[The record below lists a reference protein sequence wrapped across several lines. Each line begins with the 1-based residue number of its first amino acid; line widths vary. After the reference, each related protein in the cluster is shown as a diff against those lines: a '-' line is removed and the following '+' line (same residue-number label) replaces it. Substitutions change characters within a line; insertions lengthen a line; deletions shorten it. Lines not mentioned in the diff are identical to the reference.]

1 MIKEKLKKSMS
12 NANAK
17 FFNKKNFKKKLYYI
31 KRKSKHLKENLFNI
45 LYILTI
51 ILKVIQKTIKIFGKI

>member
-17 FFNKKNFKKKLYYI
+17 FFNEKNFKKKLYYI
-31 KRKSKHLKENLFNI
+31 KRKSKHLKKNLFNI

>member
-31 KRKSKHLKENLFNI
+31 KRKSKHLKKNLFNI

>member
-31 KRKSKHLKENLFNI
+31 KRKSKHLKKNLFNI

-51 ILKVIQKTIKIFGKI
+51 ILKVI